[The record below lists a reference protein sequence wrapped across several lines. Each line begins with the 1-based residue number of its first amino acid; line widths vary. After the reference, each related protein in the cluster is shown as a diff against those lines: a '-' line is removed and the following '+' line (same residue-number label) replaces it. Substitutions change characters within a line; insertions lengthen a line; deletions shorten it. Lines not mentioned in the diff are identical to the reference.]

1 MKTEQ
6 IELAVQEAE
15 RFISK
20 AKLCLAARKETHGSG
35 DYIFTNH
42 APKESG
48 SVKRASMD
56 LTRQLADMRNKT

>member
-15 RFISK
+15 RFIDRAK
-20 AKLCLAARKETHGSG
+20 ACLAARKETYSAG
-35 DYIFTNH
+35 DYTFHSH

-48 SVKRASMD
+48 SVRRASMD
-56 LTRQLADMRNKT
+56 LTRQLADMRKT